1 MAGMAQLCKSD
12 NFTRAWRWLRT
23 NADANYKGHFRKL
36 YGIYAIADEGLLEFL
51 RNNVSS
57 GRYEPG
63 QSCKLFSPK
72 ASGILRPYTLL
83 NIEDQIVYQAC
94 ANVIAEKL
102 YPKVRKRYYEEVF
115 GHLYAGKKSKWFYR
129 KWSDGYKAFNDK
141 ARESFKDGY
150 VYSAS
155 FDLTACYDSID
166 HGVLRHFLLDIG
178 CEHDFVDTFVGWLS
192 KWTATESGYFH
203 NHGIP
208 QGPLS
213 SGLISEVVLKYFDE
227 KREKTPRIKY
237 LRYVDD
243 IKLFAK
249 SEAELRRSL
258 VRLDLLS
265 KDIGLYPQSSKI
277 SIHKVKDIEDE
288 LKSIS
293 NPTEPSIKK
302 KVVDQDKLIKRI
314 IELTPKYSIDN
325 TTRFKYLLAHAEP
338 NSKLANRLWRI
349 YEKHPEIYLSL
360 ARYLSRYKT
369 FPKKL
374 EERVLTE
381 IQNHKLYDAIVAAF
395 INSSNSRVSGK
406 SPLNAVRIVKARWKP
421 TVNQPDLQ
429 AATATW
435 LITHDS
441 FSYKSCQTAAFRT
454 KSWWAKAIITT
465 ELDDSVIGKPSL
477 KEIAN
482 KQIRNKSA
490 DVSLSGALLIFA
502 YELGVTKPYRDIN
515 PAAGKV
521 LRSLGIIRRAP
532 GAPCYIE
539 LSLKRMANVTAVVNW
554 KAFFGTSY
562 KDAEQQIIRCRSY
575 ADTDVNGW
583 VNSMDVFMD
592 RMLDKLFALDGTI
605 GGYTLGRIG
614 SALHSPTGRFAT
626 KYPETYALAEKIH
639 DARLMSDLSHP
650 VVRGTGKTTGRIKYN
665 FLTKSKPFIRKSVA
679 EIKAE
684 LGL

>member
-1 MAGMAQLCKSD
+1 MAGMTQLCKSD
-12 NFTRAWRWLRT
+12 NFARAWRWLRS

-36 YGIYAIADEGLLEFL
+36 YGIYAIADEELLEYL
-51 RNNVSS
+51 RSNVSS

-63 QSCKLFSPK
+63 RSCKLFSPK
-72 ASGILRPYTLL
+72 ASGILRPYSLL

-102 YPKVRKRYYEEVF
+102 YPKVRRRYYEEVF

-141 ARESFKDGY
+141 ARKAFNDGC

-166 HGVLRHFLLDIG
+166 HGVLKHFLCEIG
-178 CEHDFVDTFVGWLS
+178 CDRDFVDTFVGWLS
-192 KWTATESGYFH
+192 NWTATESGYFH

-249 SEAELRRSL
+249 SEAELRSSL

-265 KDIGLYPQSSKI
+265 KDIGLFPQSSKI
-277 SIHKVKDIEDE
+277 SIHKVKDIEEE

-293 NPTEPSIKK
+293 NPTEPSVKK
-302 KVVDQDKLIKRI
+302 KAVDQDKLIKRI
-314 IELTPKYSIDN
+314 IELTPRFSIEN
-325 TTRFKYLLAHAEP
+325 PTRFKYLLAHAEP
-338 NSKLANRLWRI
+338 SSKLVNRLWRI
-349 YEKHPEIYLSL
+349 YEKHPEIYLSFT
-360 ARYLSRYKT
+360 RYLSRYKV
-369 FPKKL
+369 FPRKL

-381 IQNHKLYDAIVAAF
+381 IKNHKLYDAITAAF
-395 INSSNSRVSGK
+395 INSSNGRMTGK
-406 SPLNAVRIVKARWKP
+406 CSLDAVKIVQGRWKP
-421 TVNQPDLQ
+421 TINQPDLQ

-441 FSYKSCQTAAFRT
+441 FSYASCQTAAFRT
-454 KSWWAKAIITT
+454 KSWWAKAIITS

-477 KEIAN
+477 EEIAN
-482 KQIRNKSA
+482 KQIRHKSQ
-490 DVSLSGALLIFA
+490 DVSLAGALLIFV
-502 YELGVTKPYRDIN
+502 YELSVKKPYRDIN
-515 PAAGKV
+515 PVAGKV
-521 LRSLGIIRRAP
+521 LRSLGLIRRAP

-539 LSLKRMANVTAVVNW
+539 LSLKRMADVTLNINW
-554 KAFFGTSY
+554 RAFFGAEY
-562 KDAEQQIIRCRSY
+562 KDAERQIIRCRSY

-583 VNSMDVFMD
+583 VNSMDVFLD
-592 RMLDKLFALDGTI
+592 RMLDKLFVLDGTI
-605 GGYTLGRIG
+605 GGYKLGRIG
-614 SALHSPTGRFAT
+614 SVLHSPRGRFAI
-626 KYPETYALAEKIH
+626 KYPETYSLAERIH
-639 DARLMSDLSHP
+639 DARTMSDLSHP
-650 VVRGTGKTTGRIKYN
+650 VVRGTRKATGRIKYD
-665 FLTKSKPFIRKSVA
+665 FLIKSKPFIRKSVA
-679 EIKAE
+679 EIKAAF
-684 LGL
+684 GL

>member
-12 NFTRAWRWLRT
+12 NFTRAWRWLRS
-23 NADANYKGHFRKL
+23 NADANYKSHFRKL
-36 YGIYAIADEGLLEFL
+36 YGIYAIADVELLEFL
-51 RNNVSS
+51 RSNVSS

-83 NIEDQIVYQAC
+83 NVEDQIVYQAC

-141 ARESFKDGY
+141 AREAFKDGY

-166 HGVLRHFLLDIG
+166 HGVLKHFLLGIG
-178 CEHDFVDTFVGWLS
+178 CERDFVDTFVGWLS

-265 KDIGLYPQSSKI
+265 KDIGLFPQSSKI
-277 SIHKVKDIEDE
+277 SIHKVKSIEDE

-293 NPTEPSIKK
+293 NPTEPSVKK
-302 KVVDQDKLIKRI
+302 KIVDQGKLIKRI
-314 IELTPKYSIDN
+314 IELTPKYSIEN
-325 TTRFKYLLAHAEP
+325 VTRFKYLLAHAEP
-338 NSKLANRLWRI
+338 NAKLVNRLWRI
-349 YEKHPEIYLSL
+349 YEQHPEIYLSL
-360 ARYLSRYKT
+360 ARYLSRYKA

-381 IQNHKLYDAIVAAF
+381 IKNHKLYDAITAEF

-406 SPLNAVRIVKARWKP
+406 SSLNAVKIVKARWKP

-477 KEIAN
+477 EEIAN
-482 KQIRNKSA
+482 KKIRNKSA
-490 DVSLSGALLIFA
+490 DVSLAGAFLIFS
-502 YELGVTKPYRDIN
+502 YKLSVTKPYRDIN

-521 LRSLGIIRRAP
+521 LRLLGIIRRAP

-539 LSLKRMANVTAVVNW
+539 LSLKRMANVTTAVNW
-554 KAFFGTSY
+554 KAFFGADY

-592 RMLDKLFALDGTI
+592 RVLDKLFLLDGTI

-626 KYPETYALAEKIH
+626 KYPETYALAERIH

-684 LGL
+684 FGL